1 MNEDDIAL
9 NQRAASGDR
18 RAFAVLVGR
27 HEARLRGFLARVAGV
42 DAADDL
48 AQEAFLRAW
57 RNAARF
63 RGDGGYRGWLF
74 AIGWRVFIDS
84 TRRARIDHATATP
97 WTPHADLVVPADA
110 DARVDAARL
119 LAALDPLERACVIL
133 CHGQGWSHSEAAAI
147 LNMPLGSLKSRLA
160 RAVRRCDAMLNDPP
174 ENTANE

>member
-63 RGDGGYRGWLF
+63 RGDGSYCGWLF
-74 AIGWRVFIDS
+74 AIGWRIFIDS

-97 WTPHADLVVPADA
+97 WTPRADLVVLADA

-174 ENTANE
+174 GNTANE

>member
-1 MNEDDIAL
+1 MNDDDDAL
-9 NQRAASGDR
+9 NRRVVSGDR

-27 HEARLRGFLARVAGV
+27 HEAPLRRFLARVAGA

-63 RGDGGYRGWLF
+63 RGDGSYRGWIF

-84 TRRARIDHATATP
+84 TRRARSDRATRAHRTP
-97 WTPHADLVVPADA
+97 PADLVVPADGE
-110 DARVDAARL
+110 ARVEAARL

-147 LNMPLGSLKSRLA
+147 LDMPLGSLKTRLA
-160 RAVRRCDAMLNDPP
+160 RAVRRCEAMLIEPVRD
-174 ENTANE
+174 AIDG